1 MKLRKPILIGGIAV
15 IIVAILLT
23 TILIL
28 INAKKDIKDIVGKQL
43 SLSEGLSYCDG
54 FTDKKLDDDIS
65 KAFLSA
71 TTFKVVSI
79 DDENATVTIEIS
91 APPIKEILNN
101 CLPKEDT
108 TNFDT
113 VFEEYM
119 ENVKKSISSTKQE
132 NLITTTINCSIIDVK
147 GQKAVVNNDFTSAV
161 YPNVEEMLNE
171 LVLNS
176 LNETEN

>member
-1 MKLRKPILIGGIAV
+1 MKLRKPILIGGIVV
-15 IIVAILLT
+15 IVVAILLT

-28 INAKKDIKDIVGKQL
+28 TNAKKDIKDIVGKQL

-54 FTDKKLDDDIS
+54 FADKKLDDDIS

-79 DDENATVTIEIS
+79 DDENATVMIEIS

-101 CLPKEDT
+101 SLPKEDAT
-108 TNFDT
+108 DFDSA
-113 VFEEYM
+113 FEEYM
-119 ENVKKSISSTKQE
+119 DNVKNSISSTKQE
-132 NLITTTINCSIIDVK
+132 NLITTTINCSIIDTK
-147 GQKAVVNNDFTSAV
+147 GKKAVINNDFTSAI
-161 YPNVEEMLNE
+161 YPNIEEMLNE

>member
-1 MKLRKPILIGGIAV
+1 MKLKKPILIGGIAV
-15 IIVAILLT
+15 IVVAILLT

-54 FTDKKLDDDIS
+54 FADEKFDDDIS

-71 TTFKVVSI
+71 TTFKVISI
-79 DDENATVTIEIS
+79 NDESATVMIEIS

-108 TNFDT
+108 TDFDNA
-113 VFEEYM
+113 FEEYM
-119 ENVKKSISSTKQE
+119 ENVKKSISYTKQE
-132 NLITTTINCSIIDVK
+132 NLITTTVNCPIIDVK

-161 YPNVEEMLNE
+161 YPNIEEMLNE